1 MSASLAHATI
11 ECHSVFSC
19 FCPSFPV
26 HCLEVAS
33 RKFATRCPPG
43 VVRSSGSDP
52 RLPTRMTLFTPAT
65 VYPQFENGLCRGFP
79 RRYVP
84 EPLAVKDAATSL
96 GSGTHPRRCS
106 EAIDC
111 TTVGPVLSA
120 IRRRQKT
127 GAWRSPVAHL
137 PWAQGVGGSN
147 PLAPIC
153 GRRPPTLPE
162 RVRSRRGP
170 VAQSDRATDF

>member
-43 VVRSSGSDP
+43 VVRTSGSDP

-65 VYPQFENGLCRGFP
+65 LHPQCDEVCVGDFLDDRLPGAP
-79 RRYVP
+79 R
-84 EPLAVKDAATSL
+84 
-96 GSGTHPRRCS
+96 
-106 EAIDC
+106 
-111 TTVGPVLSA
+111 
-120 IRRRQKT
+120 
-127 GAWRSPVAHL
+127 
-137 PWAQGVGGSN
+137 QGVSET
-147 PLAPIC
+147 
-153 GRRPPTLPE
+153 PTSDNAL
-162 RVRSRRGP
+162 VRAALSTGLTRWWSEP
-170 VAQSDRATDF
+170 AAADL